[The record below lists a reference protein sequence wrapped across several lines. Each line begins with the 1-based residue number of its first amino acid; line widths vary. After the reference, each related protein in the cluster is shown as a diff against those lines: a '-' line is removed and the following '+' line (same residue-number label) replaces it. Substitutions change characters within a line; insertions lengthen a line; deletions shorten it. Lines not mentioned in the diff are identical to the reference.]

1 MLVIKR
7 TNYIQAFTPY
17 SIDYLLVEDILP
29 VRHSDCYLQCEQ
41 VQNFKKGSV

>member
-29 VRHSDCYLQCEQ
+29 VRHSDCYFT
-41 VQNFKKGSV
+41 VRASTNFKKGSV